1 MPSKSL
7 KSVWAFLNVAL
18 LASGAILI
26 AFSVIWRTPDVV
38 RNFLIT
44 NLDLTAGLVLGIM
57 FLVTWLISIA
67 GILQQNHV
75 TVGLVATNWAL
86 IMDAIGVMIIGT
98 MVWVYTLQ
106 PTKNFLGEW
115 EATSSL
121 TRQSIQDTLK
131 CCGYRNSTEF
141 GIIGGFCSDDAF
153 AASQVGCSTIILPKA
168 DYTLNNVFSVIYGF
182 MAVIICFFLATVSL
196 VYQRK
201 EEERFRKID
210 EKRGGRGFV

>member
-18 LASGAILI
+18 LASGAVLI

-38 RNFLIT
+38 RNFLIS

-115 EATSSL
+115 EATSSV

-141 GIIGGFCSDDAF
+141 GIIGGFCSDDDF

>member
-7 KSVWAFLNVAL
+7 KSVWALLNVAL

-38 RNFLIT
+38 RNFLIS

-86 IMDAIGVMIIGT
+86 IMDAIGVMITGT

-106 PTKNFLGEW
+106 PTKNFLQEW
-115 EATSSL
+115 EATSPL
-121 TRQSIQDTLK
+121 TRQSMQDT
-131 CCGYRNSTEF
+131 
-141 GIIGGFCSDDAF
+141 
-153 AASQVGCSTIILPKA
+153 
-168 DYTLNNVFSVIYGF
+168 
-182 MAVIICFFLATVSL
+182 VS
-196 VYQRK
+196 R
-201 EEERFRKID
+201 
-210 EKRGGRGFV
+210 